1 MSMQSRYAWYMYDWA
16 SSAFTTTVI
25 TVFLGPYLTSI
36 ALTEAGNM
44 GYLYAFGIPIAPQ
57 SLFPYAVSLSVFF
70 QFLLLPL
77 IGHVSDGPLGKRFVI
92 LACTAIG
99 SLATMSMY
107 WIKAGNALQGALLFI
122 IANGAYGSSIVAY
135 NAMLNDVAAHE
146 DRDHVSSRG
155 FAIGYAGGGLL
166 LLLNLGLYV
175 SRESLGIDGGQ
186 AVRIALASAGL
197 WWAIFTFVPF
207 LNIPKREHERN
218 NEGLFVSLATLKNI
232 LHQPKILVFLIAFL
246 LFNDGI
252 QTVISMAAQF
262 GSEELHLPLETLQIS
277 ILLVQIIAVFG
288 ALMFGK
294 LAQSSSALNML
305 MVSLFLWMGIILYAY
320 AFLPPGSSIHFYVLS
335 GIIAMVLG
343 GSQSLARSIFSKII
357 PAGSESRYFGLYEL
371 TDRGSSWLGP
381 LLFGISLQ
389 ISGSYRS
396 ALFAL
401 IVFFVSGICFLWLF
415 SKKYADI
422 STG

>member
-1 MSMQSRYAWYMYDWA
+1 MSSRSRFAWYMYDWA

-36 ALTEAGNM
+36 AITEAGNS
-44 GYLYAFGIPIAPQ
+44 GLLHAFGIPIAPQ
-57 SLFPYAVSLSVFF
+57 SLFPYAVSASVFL
-70 QFLLLPL
+70 QFLLLP
-77 IGHVSDGPLGKRFVI
+77 IVGHASDGALGKRSVI
-92 LACTAIG
+92 LICTAIG
-99 SLATMSMY
+99 ALATMSMY
-107 WIKAGNALQGALLFI
+107 WIEAGNALMGALLFI

-135 NAMLNDVAAHE
+135 NAMLNDVASHDE
-146 DRDHVSSRG
+146 RDHVSSRG

-166 LLLNLGLYV
+166 LLMNLGIYI
-175 SRESLGIDGGQ
+175 SRESLGIDGGH
-186 AVRIALASAGL
+186 AVRIAIVSAGL
-197 WWAIFTFVPF
+197 WWAIFTFIPF
-207 LNIPKREHERN
+207 LKIPKREKQESGK
-218 NEGLFVSLATLKNI
+218 GLLVSLATLKNI
-232 LHQPKILVFLIAFL
+232 LHQPKILLFLIAFL

-294 LAQSSSALNML
+294 LAESSSALNML
-305 MVSLFLWMGIILYAY
+305 MVSLFLWMSIIIYAY
-320 AFLPPGSSIHFYVLS
+320 AFLPPGSSIHFYLLS
-335 GIIAMVLG
+335 GIIALVLG

-357 PAGSESRYFGLYEL
+357 PIGSESRYFGIYEL

-389 ISGSYRS
+389 MSGSYRS
-396 ALFAL
+396 ALLAL

-415 SKKYADI
+415 SRRYKE
-422 STG
+422 

>member
-1 MSMQSRYAWYMYDWA
+1 
-16 SSAFTTTVI
+16 
-25 TVFLGPYLTSI
+25 
-36 ALTEAGNM
+36 
-44 GYLYAFGIPIAPQ
+44 
-57 SLFPYAVSLSVFF
+57 
-70 QFLLLPL
+70 
-77 IGHVSDGPLGKRFVI
+77 
-92 LACTAIG
+92 
-99 SLATMSMY
+99 
-107 WIKAGNALQGALLFI
+107 
-122 IANGAYGSSIVAY
+122 
-135 NAMLNDVAAHE
+135 
-146 DRDHVSSRG
+146 
-155 FAIGYAGGGLL
+155 
-166 LLLNLGLYV
+166 
-175 SRESLGIDGGQ
+175 
-186 AVRIALASAGL
+186 
-197 WWAIFTFVPF
+197 
-207 LNIPKREHERN
+207 
-218 NEGLFVSLATLKNI
+218 
-232 LHQPKILVFLIAFL
+232 
-246 LFNDGI
+246 
-252 QTVISMAAQF
+252 
-262 GSEELHLPLETLQIS
+262 
-277 ILLVQIIAVFG
+277 
-288 ALMFGK
+288 
-294 LAQSSSALNML
+294 ML